1 MHTAIRPAQQS
12 MMAIRGS
19 TMASMYS
26 GLNGAGDDCTAL
38 AFEQLSG
45 AAGAVGVL
53 DIDVIAA
60 SGAWTWPSRNTTR
73 ATTALAHLSQLC
85 GQVG

>member
-26 GLNGAGDDCTAL
+26 GLN
-38 AFEQLSG
+38 G